1 MAGWLYAR
9 NYYKICNK
17 FMLHHITTLMQ
28 LLTLPGVVL
37 EVLFLPTFMENGFM
51 FATAQSIHGETSQY
65 NSRIRKIN

>member
-1 MAGWLYAR
+1 
-9 NYYKICNK
+9 
-17 FMLHHITTLMQ
+17 MQ